1 MVRRGL
7 GVGVGSDL
15 VAAGT
20 PEVEKLQIE
29 GLAPIT
35 FPNWLVT
42 HRELRNSRRIRVV
55 FDLLAEELG

>member
-1 MVRRGL
+1 MV
-7 GVGVGSDL
+7 
-15 VAAGT
+15 VAADT